1 MIVRGTPRLR
11 PVSVAF
17 VPPVIVRG
25 TGVVSITASVG
36 VRLAVGVGDTPG
48 RDVPPD
54 VGAGDVGQD
63 PVVAVVLGP
72 AARGTLGAALR
83 VLCHLGRRL
92 AGDG

>member
-25 TGVVSITASVG
+25 TDVVSIAASVG
-36 VRLAVGVGDTPG
+36 VRLAAGVGDTPG
-48 RDVPPD
+48 RDVPLD
-54 VGAGDVGQD
+54 VGAGDMGQD

-83 VLCHLGRRL
+83 VLRHLGRRL